1 MTAVKPV
8 KGRVPKGDPALL
20 NRVAWTS
27 RWASRD
33 KSESYAKAALK
44 TIGDKPQKAMRS
56 AYGHALLTLAWQSK
70 WRGDFDAALQ
80 QSLDAEAYLSE
91 AKHPAA
97 RAHIYSIL
105 GVLHYSRSRLDL
117 AASSVERGLILADPD
132 DHTEAYIDLLTTK
145 ATVQRYRGDR
155 SRSGLT
161 LGRARD
167 LATGAELAR
176 VEHNI
181 ARGMMADDVAVKG
194 LQHAKTSLELCAQ
207 YNNRVVIPYA
217 HEVIGACY
225 VVLEDFEQAEAAFT
239 SGLDL
244 AIEDNDFRAQCQII
258 HRHAALEYAQKNL
271 ERARDLNRFGA
282 QIAKEMDYHLWGR
295 DFALALATIYEQLGD
310 LRKSV
315 DAHKCAWG
323 FEKQRRT

>member
-1 MTAVKPV
+1 MTVQGKV
-8 KGRVPKGDPALL
+8 KGKLPKGDPALL
-20 NRVAWTS
+20 NRVAWNS
-27 RWASRD
+27 RWSSRE
-33 KSESYAKAALK
+33 KSETYAKAALR
-44 TIGDKPQKAMRS
+44 TIGKRPAPDSRTAFG
-56 AYGHALLTLAWQSK
+56 YALLTLAWQAK
-70 WRGDFDAALQ
+70 WRGDFDSSMTH
-80 QSLDAEAYLSE
+80 SLEAETYLSE
-91 AKHPAA
+91 AKHPGA

-117 AASSVERGLILADPD
+117 AASSVERGLTLADPD
-132 DHTEAYIDLLTTK
+132 AHTEAYIDLLTTK

-155 SRSGLT
+155 PRSGLT

-181 ARGMMADDVAVKG
+181 ARGMMADDVALSG
-194 LQHAKTSLELCAQ
+194 LKHAKVSLELCLEH
-207 YNNRVVIPYA
+207 NNRVVIPYA
-217 HEVIGACY
+217 QEVIGACC
-225 VVLEDFEQAEAAFT
+225 VALEDFGQAEAAFT

-258 HRHAALEYAQKNL
+258 HRHAALEYAQKKL

-282 QIAKEMDYHLWGR
+282 QIAKEMNYHLWGR
-295 DFALALATIYEQLGD
+295 DFALDLAKIYEELGD